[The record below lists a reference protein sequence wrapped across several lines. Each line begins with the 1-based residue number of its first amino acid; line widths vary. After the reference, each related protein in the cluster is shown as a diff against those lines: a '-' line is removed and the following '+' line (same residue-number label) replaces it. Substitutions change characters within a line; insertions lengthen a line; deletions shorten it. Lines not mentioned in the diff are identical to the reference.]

1 MAADIAFV
9 AVFFVSWY
17 YFGLIFAIAIYLAL
31 NAMAVYD
38 ARRRHESQSATIR
51 RGPRP
56 PDGAPGKQT
65 VPKTP
70 APPESSPSAELERL
84 AALHER
90 GVLSDEEFQQAKQRV
105 LDA

>member
-17 YFGLIFAIAIYLAL
+17 YLGLIVAIGIYVAL

-38 ARRRHESQSATIR
+38 ARRRRESESATVR
-51 RGPRP
+51 RGSRP
-56 PDGAPGKQT
+56 PARAPRKQA
-65 VPKTP
+65 VSETP
-70 APPESSPSAELERL
+70 APPGSSPSAELERL

-105 LDA
+105 LDS